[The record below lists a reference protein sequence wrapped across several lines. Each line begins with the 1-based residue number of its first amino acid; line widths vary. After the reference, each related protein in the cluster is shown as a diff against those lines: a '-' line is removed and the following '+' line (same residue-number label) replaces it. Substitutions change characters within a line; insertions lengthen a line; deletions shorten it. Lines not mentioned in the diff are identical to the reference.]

1 MPKITNGCSSKLG
14 CLGVCFAKE
23 SGRCGGVG
31 GAKEQGE
38 VPHPTD
44 MKPAPKALPRYTG
57 MAGNKLSNHRR
68 PDRAIAWAFAAH
80 VALRADEPGRVSG
93 EKEGGQCGAG
103 KISATARLHG
113 KTIASC
119 SYEY

>member
-1 MPKITNGCSSKLG
+1 MAGW
-14 CLGVCFAKE
+14 E
-23 SGRCGGVG
+23 D
-31 GAKEQGE
+31 AKEQGE

-44 MKPAPKALPRYTG
+44 MKPAPKALPRHTG

-68 PDRAIAWAFAAH
+68 PTAPLH
-80 VALRADEPGRVSG
+80 GRLPPMSRHAQTNPEG
-93 EKEGGQCGAG
+93 SRGKKKGGQCGAG
-103 KISATARLHG
+103 KVSATARLHG

>member
-1 MPKITNGCSSKLG
+1 VAGW
-14 CLGVCFAKE
+14 E
-23 SGRCGGVG
+23 E
-31 GAKEQGE
+31 AKEQGE

-68 PDRAIAWAFAAH
+68 PTAPFCMGVCRPFR
-80 VALRADEPGRVSG
+80 VLRAGEPGRVERG
-93 EKEGGQCGAG
+93 KKKGGRIQCGAG
-103 KISATARLHG
+103 KVSATARLHG

-119 SYEY
+119 SYKIFLCHGRFPHFARLS

>member
-1 MPKITNGCSSKLG
+1 VAGW
-14 CLGVCFAKE
+14 E
-23 SGRCGGVG
+23 D
-31 GAKEQGE
+31 AKEQGE

-80 VALRADEPGRVSG
+80 VAPRADEPGRVSG

>member
-1 MPKITNGCSSKLG
+1 VAGW
-14 CLGVCFAKE
+14 E
-23 SGRCGGVG
+23 D
-31 GAKEQGE
+31 AKEQGE

-93 EKEGGQCGAG
+93 EKKRGSMRGGEDLRDCT
-103 KISATARLHG
+103 TARQNNCVVLLR
-113 KTIASC
+113 ILMPR
-119 SYEY
+119 

>member
-1 MPKITNGCSSKLG
+1 MPKVTGCSSKLG
-14 CLGVCFAKE
+14 CLGVCVAKE

-68 PDRAIAWAFAAH
+68 DRAIDRAIACAFAAH
-80 VALRADEPGRVSG
+80 FVLRADEPGRVSG
-93 EKEGGQCGAG
+93 ERKKGGV
-103 KISATARLHG
+103 
-113 KTIASC
+113 
-119 SYEY
+119 